1 MSRNNRPA
9 RSRRSKTTLPQDS
22 EITQTKALIWLLRH
36 PSDSHLEPRF
46 FTSLELRALAEATVE
61 LGVEA
66 QQEAIVDAA
75 KARAPLNTDVD
86 SSFVNVL
93 DFHDITDIEAF
104 KAVRELRMHWAI
116 NAYSGGIITG
126 AELNTYTVFDD
137 GFDVELLSRNCASII
152 SRQVRWL
159 WPNYI
164 PFGKIT
170 LFSGKPKVGKSVL
183 LCDIAARV
191 SNGKPFPYCDYG
203 AVGGRVIILMA
214 EDDPEDTINPR
225 LIAAGANLG
234 MLELMEGVRV
244 GGRDAGIDIARH
256 LPALERKIR
265 EFGDVALVIID
276 PIMAF
281 IGSRTDTNNDASVR
295 DALMPLKKLAQELG
309 FAVILNTHQKKSSED
324 FLSGA
329 MGSTAFTALARA
341 NFAVAADP
349 KDKSRVLFMA
359 SGVNLSRRSPP
370 TLAYSI
376 REAERINGI
385 DAPIV
390 AWEALPL
397 SDYGEADYRRAL
409 RDEAARESGSE
420 LSNATDFLARVLA
433 PGPMA
438 TRSLEV
444 LAAEEG
450 ISTRTLDRAR
460 KAIDCVKKKLPDG
473 WLVGLAGAFDPV
485 PAPAPTPT

>member
-9 RSRRSKTTLPQDS
+9 RSRRSNTTLPQNS
-22 EITQTKALIWLLRH
+22 EITQTKALVWLLCH
-36 PSDSHLEPRF
+36 PADSRVEARF
-46 FTSLELRALAEATVE
+46 FTSPELRALAEAIIE
-61 LGVEA
+61 LGDGA
-66 QQEAIVDAA
+66 QSEAIVKAA
-75 KARAPLNTDVD
+75 KARAPLNVDID
-86 SSFVNVL
+86 SSFALSCN
-93 DFHDITDIEAF
+93 FSDITDIEAL
-104 KAVRELRMHWAI
+104 KAVTELRAMWASRAYAAGEI
-116 NAYSGGIITG
+116 TRSDLHAYS
-126 AELNTYTVFDD
+126 VFDND
-137 GFDVELLSRNCASII
+137 LDVELVSRSCASII

-159 WPNYI
+159 WPNYV

-234 MLELMEGVRV
+234 MIELMEGVRV

-295 DALMPLKKLAQELG
+295 DALMPLKKLAQQLG

-370 TLAYSI
+370 TLAYAI

-390 AWEALPL
+390 AWEVLPL

-409 RDEAARESGSE
+409 RDESARESGSE

-438 TRSLEV
+438 TKSLEG

-450 ISTRTLDRAR
+450 ISLRTLDRAR
-460 KAIDCVKKKLPDG
+460 TAIHCVPKRFPNG

-485 PAPAPTPT
+485 PAPAPT

>member
-1 MSRNNRPA
+1 
-9 RSRRSKTTLPQDS
+9 
-22 EITQTKALIWLLRH
+22 
-36 PSDSHLEPRF
+36 
-46 FTSLELRALAEATVE
+46 
-61 LGVEA
+61 
-66 QQEAIVDAA
+66 
-75 KARAPLNTDVD
+75 
-86 SSFVNVL
+86 
-93 DFHDITDIEAF
+93 
-104 KAVRELRMHWAI
+104 
-116 NAYSGGIITG
+116 
-126 AELNTYTVFDD
+126 
-137 GFDVELLSRNCASII
+137 
-152 SRQVRWL
+152 
-159 WPNYI
+159 
-164 PFGKIT
+164 
-170 LFSGKPKVGKSVL
+170 
-183 LCDIAARV
+183 
-191 SNGKPFPYCDYG
+191 
-203 AVGGRVIILMA
+203 
-214 EDDPEDTINPR
+214 
-225 LIAAGANLG
+225 
-234 MLELMEGVRV
+234 
-244 GGRDAGIDIARH
+244 
-256 LPALERKIR
+256 
-265 EFGDVALVIID
+265 
-276 PIMAF
+276 MAF